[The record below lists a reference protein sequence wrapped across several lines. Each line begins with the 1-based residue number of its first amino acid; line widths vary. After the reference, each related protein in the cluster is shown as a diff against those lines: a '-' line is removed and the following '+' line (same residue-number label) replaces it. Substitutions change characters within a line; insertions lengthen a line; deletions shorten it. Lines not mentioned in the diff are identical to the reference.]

1 MKILLL
7 DIETAPNVAHVW
19 GLYKQNISISQ
30 LLDSSYVMCWSAKWL
45 GEPEIFF
52 DSLKKSKPK
61 KMLLKIH
68 KLLEKADAVIHYNG
82 SRFDIP
88 TLNKEFLLFGLNP
101 PATYQQI
108 DLLKTAR
115 KQFKFPSNKLD
126 YIAQSLKLGQKI
138 KHAGHDL
145 WVKCIAGDSAS
156 WQTMEEYNKNDV
168 ILLEAVYYKLLP
180 WITNHPNVAL
190 INNLIDACP
199 NCGSHN
205 LTRRGFSYSNSG
217 KYQRFQ
223 CKDCGSWHRNR
234 QSEKTQ
240 KTKIQV
246 K

>member
-45 GEPEIFF
+45 GESEVFF
-52 DSLKKSKPK
+52 DSLYKSKPK
-61 KMLLKIH
+61 KMLQKIY

-82 SRFDIP
+82 ARFDIP
-88 TLNKEFLLFGLNP
+88 TLNKEFLLFGFNP

-115 KQFKFPSNKLD
+115 KQFKFLSNKLD
-126 YIAQSLKLGQKI
+126 YIAQSLKLGQKT

-145 WVKCIAGDSAS
+145 WVKCMNGDENS
-156 WQTMEEYNKNDV
+156 WKIMEEYNKNDV
-168 ILLEAVYYKLLP
+168 VLLEAVYNKLLP

-190 INNLIDACP
+190 INNEELACP
-199 NCGSHN
+199 NCGANSLN
-205 LTRRGFSYSNSG
+205 KRGYSFTSSG
-217 KYQRFQ
+217 KYQRYQ
-223 CKDCGSWHRNR
+223 CKNCGSWHRDR
-234 QSEKTQ
+234 SGIKTV
-240 KTKIQV
+240 KTKTSV

>member
-1 MKILLL
+1 MKVLLL

-45 GEPEIFF
+45 GESEVFF
-52 DSLKKSKPK
+52 DSLYKSKPK
-61 KMLLKIH
+61 KMLQKIY

-88 TLNKEFLLFGLNP
+88 TLNKEFLLFGFNP

-126 YIAQSLKLGQKI
+126 YIAQSLKVGQKT

-145 WVKCIAGDSAS
+145 WVKCMTGDAKS

-168 ILLEAVYYKLLP
+168 VLLEAVYNKLLP

-190 INNLIDACP
+190 INNEEQACP
-199 NCGSHN
+199 NCGSLALN
-205 LTRRGFSYSNSG
+205 KRGYSFTSSG
-217 KYQRFQ
+217 KYQRYQ
-223 CKDCGSWHRNR
+223 CKDCGSWHRDRNTI
-234 QSEKTQ
+234 KTV
-240 KTKIQV
+240 KTKTSI

>member
-45 GEPEIFF
+45 GEPEVFF
-52 DSLKKSKPK
+52 DSLYKSKPK
-61 KMLLKIH
+61 KMLQKIY

-88 TLNKEFLLFGLNP
+88 TLNKEFLLFGFNP

-126 YIAQSLKLGQKI
+126 YIAQSLKVGQKT

-145 WVKCIAGDSAS
+145 WVKCMTGDENS
-156 WQTMEEYNKNDV
+156 WKIMEEYNKNDV
-168 ILLEAVYYKLLP
+168 VLLEAVYNKLLP

-190 INNLIDACP
+190 INNEELACP
-199 NCGSHN
+199 NCGANSLN
-205 LTRRGFSYSNSG
+205 KRGYSFTSSG
-217 KYQRFQ
+217 KYQRYQ
-223 CKDCGSWHRNR
+223 CKNCGSWHRDR
-234 QSEKTQ
+234 SGIKTV
-240 KTKIQV
+240 KTKTSI